1 MKRLMVVLL
10 AMVFLFAGTA
20 FAAEKTKGAAKPA
33 PAKAA
38 KMTAVGTVLEISD
51 KTLKL
56 DRKGK
61 EKSELMDF
69 ALDKPAAD
77 VKAGDKVKVHYT
89 VKDGK
94 NIATKVTK
102 ATTKAKEKTPK
113 KK

>member
-10 AMVFLFAGTA
+10 AVAFLFAGTA
-20 FAAEKTKGAAKPA
+20 FAADKAKAPA

-51 KTLKL
+51 KALKL

-61 EKSELMDF
+61 EKSEVMDF

-77 VKAGDKVKVHYT
+77 VKAGDKVTVHYT

-94 NIATKVTK
+94 NVATKVTK
-102 ATTKAKEKTPK
+102 ATTKKPAPK